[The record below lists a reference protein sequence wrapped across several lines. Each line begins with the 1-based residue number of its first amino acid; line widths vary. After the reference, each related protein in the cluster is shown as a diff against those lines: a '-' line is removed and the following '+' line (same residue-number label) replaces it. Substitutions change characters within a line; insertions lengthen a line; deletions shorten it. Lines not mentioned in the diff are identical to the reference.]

1 MKHLLHKRPIPI
13 LLTVVLLGMIP
24 LMFFSAHALFGD
36 RSGELYTITWLVDGV
51 AYEDDYASGELP
63 EPPAGIVADFADEQ
77 YVYTF
82 DYWLCEDDGERG
94 IKPVTQST
102 TYSAVFKV
110 KETRKYTVTW
120 CNWDGSVLNV
130 DEVEYGKIPEYMHE
144 EPIKPSENQIAYV
157 WDGWY
162 PTPMMVQGNQTYTA
176 VFAEEMED
184 GWHEIDGKYYYYMGG
199 LMVVNDFVR
208 LPYPDADVMPGY
220 ARDEEDFRV
229 NQLTNPAN
237 TQRYEYPDGESAKF
251 MIGEDGALCTE
262 ISGTIIDEDGA
273 VRWIQNGMLVWHAGL
288 VRDGGGYRYF
298 KRNGMV
304 KGSTVYVA
312 KTNGLLDPGTY
323 SFDEN
328 GFLIEH
334 EGIVREADGTV
345 FYYEKYL
352 KTAAGLVRDT
362 DGSFYYITPSKVA
375 VRDGIAYV
383 PGTKTN
389 GLLDAGYYYFD
400 ADGRMITHE
409 DGLCEINGDLY
420 YMENYALVAKGLVE
434 SGGDYYYFSS
444 ELKVSRNRL
453 HYISAARANGLK
465 PAGVYQF
472 GEDGKL
478 IVRNGILRETLD
490 DGKEY
495 LFYYEDNVRQIGSGL
510 LQLADG
516 SYIYVRSGANLAV
529 GRYYVTKNNDLLPS
543 GYYEFDE
550 NGKMIVPSAGES
562 ETGNP

>member
-176 VFAEEMED
+176 VFSEEMED

-199 LMVVNDFVR
+199 LLVVNDFVR

-288 VRDGGGYRYF
+288 VRDGSGYRYF

-328 GFLIEH
+328 GFLIECVNNRF
-334 EGIVREADGTV
+334 IQ
-345 FYYEKYL
+345 
-352 KTAAGLVRDT
+352 
-362 DGSFYYITPSKVA
+362 
-375 VRDGIAYV
+375 
-383 PGTKTN
+383 
-389 GLLDAGYYYFD
+389 
-400 ADGRMITHE
+400 E
-409 DGLCEINGDLY
+409 DIRRFG
-420 YMENYALVAKGLVE
+420 MENIRILPQKEWRAKCYYKLALRDEQEVLCRLAPVLTERYRGVLSFAASE
-434 SGGDYYYFSS
+434 SNILDVQCYGRNKAVMLRELADSFASPVRLIAVGDY
-444 ELKVSRNRL
+444 
-453 HYISAARANGLK
+453 
-465 PAGVYQF
+465 
-472 GEDGKL
+472 D
-478 IVRNGILRETLD
+478 
-490 DGKEY
+490 
-495 LFYYEDNVRQIGSGL
+495 
-510 LQLADG
+510 
-516 SYIYVRSGANLAV
+516 
-529 GRYYVTKNNDLLPS
+529 NDLEMLSVAALPCCPANAVEAVKKICRRCLCS
-543 GYYEFDE
+543 NDE
-550 NGKMIVPSAGES
+550 GAIADLIDWLDVTPDLWKAP
-562 ETGNP
+562 

>member
-1 MKHLLHKRPIPI
+1 
-13 LLTVVLLGMIP
+13 
-24 LMFFSAHALFGD
+24 
-36 RSGELYTITWLVDGV
+36 
-51 AYEDDYASGELP
+51 
-63 EPPAGIVADFADEQ
+63 
-77 YVYTF
+77 
-82 DYWLCEDDGERG
+82 
-94 IKPVTQST
+94 
-102 TYSAVFKV
+102 
-110 KETRKYTVTW
+110 
-120 CNWDGSVLNV
+120 
-130 DEVEYGKIPEYMHE
+130 
-144 EPIKPSENQIAYV
+144 
-157 WDGWY
+157 
-162 PTPMMVQGNQTYTA
+162 MVQGNQTYTA
-176 VFAEEMED
+176 VFSEEMED

-288 VRDGGGYRYF
+288 VRDGSGYRYF

-383 PGTKTN
+383 PGSKTN

-453 HYISAARANGLK
+453 LYISAARANGLK

-510 LQLADG
+510 LQLEDG

>member
-1 MKHLLHKRPIPI
+1 M
-13 LLTVVLLGMIP
+13 
-24 LMFFSAHALFGD
+24 
-36 RSGELYTITWLVDGV
+36 
-51 AYEDDYASGELP
+51 
-63 EPPAGIVADFADEQ
+63 
-77 YVYTF
+77 
-82 DYWLCEDDGERG
+82 
-94 IKPVTQST
+94 
-102 TYSAVFKV
+102 
-110 KETRKYTVTW
+110 
-120 CNWDGSVLNV
+120 
-130 DEVEYGKIPEYMHE
+130 
-144 EPIKPSENQIAYV
+144 
-157 WDGWY
+157 
-162 PTPMMVQGNQTYTA
+162 
-176 VFAEEMED
+176 
-184 GWHEIDGKYYYYMGG
+184 
-199 LMVVNDFVR
+199 
-208 LPYPDADVMPGY
+208 
-220 ARDEEDFRV
+220 
-229 NQLTNPAN
+229 
-237 TQRYEYPDGESAKF
+237 
-251 MIGEDGALCTE
+251 
-262 ISGTIIDEDGA
+262 
-273 VRWIQNGMLVWHAGL
+273 
-288 VRDGGGYRYF
+288 
-298 KRNGMV
+298 
-304 KGSTVYVA
+304 
-312 KTNGLLDPGTY
+312 
-323 SFDEN
+323 
-328 GFLIEH
+328 
-334 EGIVREADGTV
+334 

-409 DGLCEINGDLY
+409 DGLCEINGNLY

-495 LFYYEDNVRQIGSGL
+495 LFYYEDNVRQVGSGL
-510 LQLADG
+510 LQLEDG